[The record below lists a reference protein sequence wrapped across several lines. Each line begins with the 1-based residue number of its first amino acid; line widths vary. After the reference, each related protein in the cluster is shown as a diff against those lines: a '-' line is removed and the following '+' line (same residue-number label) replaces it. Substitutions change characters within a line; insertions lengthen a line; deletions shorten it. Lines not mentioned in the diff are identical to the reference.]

1 MSATKTPIM
10 DLETDEDGWIGG
22 SSQSIYARKPQP
34 PAHTTPPPNA
44 PKGPK
49 KSVPTTPARKKAQ
62 TDDTKSRSLLERMD
76 MDQSLPQ
83 TPPPKAR
90 SDSQNADHSTT
101 ATSTPSPSSNPPT
114 SPFRTTPS
122 QGIRR
127 PGAKIPSPLP
137 LTSPARKNESGS
149 SHNTR
154 TPLSAS
160 HPIPETPLKLS
171 QRGGPQ
177 TPATPH
183 YPSYPNSAH
192 SQSRDGDTSRA
203 SGLGIGL
210 TPLKTPVPLAPSPD
224 NVRSPLN
231 EALNLR
237 GRASANSSIG
247 SPLES
252 GRSDLHGEPL
262 ALGSSSGQSGNDNM
276 LDRLRG
282 TRSSL
287 GTSASMWAPKP
298 AAASQPDSTASTST
312 TSHTIGSGFSSS
324 NLLGVHTGLDRKRPS
339 HRPNGL
345 QLSLG
350 QEISVMQELE
360 EKAEEEYPASNVSSA
375 TVGDTIKIDP
385 PEEDAEHQGKDDW
398 QGNVVPPT
406 PALGCDSP
414 SSDED
419 QSSSKPPSRSL
430 DAFGWGSSETR
441 KPSLFSDLPSSSTLE
456 ANWSGDDDDER
467 KDDVEVFQDM
477 HERAKASSKDRRGS
491 SYVPLP
497 PPPIKYA
504 KERTPSPTQRLLGKS
519 PKMDGEQGT
528 VQLSTLRAGANGGEL
543 NGQRGSPASTTRSM
557 LASESDGD
565 ADAENDRP
573 KRDQKKK
580 SSGETEVKEVE
591 KALEKNRSLKRD
603 KSERIR
609 GRRASQSKEKDV
621 DKSKIQGTAATV
633 LLPTSTFKPAEDLAG
648 AVEKVKLEE
657 EKVLPQVEEGAQ
669 QTPVAQRVQ
678 SIPAMKDDLFSSP
691 AEPRVELP
699 TSTSPEEGGS
709 VGATP
714 EPPTQPK
721 FDWAADDD
729 ELDDELP
736 DLDDWGVTLS
746 PAKPSAEAFT
756 EQKVVGPGS
765 AKTAGDGVW
774 RRGDKG
780 RKQADGGRAGS
791 AKSDP
796 LGIRI
801 AGRAAGVEPEMGTMP
816 PASTPYGRWNRD
828 KEGSLPKKEETRGGR
843 VERGKRSGSGSAE
856 KSMHAPTTGGDS
868 VGTKGRVATGG
879 KKKPHG
885 AKK

>member
-1 MSATKTPIM
+1 M

-34 PAHTTPPPNA
+34 SAHTTPPPNA

-49 KSVPTTPARKKAQ
+49 KTVPTTPGRKKKQA
-62 TDDTKSRSLLERMD
+62 DDNRSRSLLERMD
-76 MDQSLPQ
+76 MDQSLPK

-101 ATSTPSPSSNPPT
+101 AASTPSPASNAPAPT

-137 LTSPARKNESGS
+137 LTSPARKNESGP

-224 NVRSPLN
+224 SVRSPLN

-237 GRASANSSIG
+237 GRAAANTSIG
-247 SPLES
+247 SPLKS
-252 GRSDLHGEPL
+252 GRSDLHGESL
-262 ALGSSSGQSGNDNM
+262 ALGSSSSQPGNDNM

-287 GTSASMWAPKP
+287 GTSASMWAPKS
-298 AAASQPDSTASTST
+298 AATSEPDSTAPTST

-324 NLLGVHTGLDRKRPS
+324 NLLGVQTGLDRKRPS

-360 EKAEEEYPASNVSSA
+360 EKAEEEYPTSNVSSA
-375 TVGDTIKIDP
+375 TVADTFRIDL
-385 PEEDAEHQGKDDW
+385 PEEDVEHENADDW
-398 QGNVVPPT
+398 KGTVVPPT

-477 HERAKASSKDRRGS
+477 HERAKASSKDRRDGS
-491 SYVPLP
+491 YGALP
-497 PPPIKYA
+497 PPPINYG
-504 KERTPSPTQRLLGKS
+504 KERTPSPTHRLLGKS

-528 VQLSTLRAGANGGEL
+528 VQLPTTRANGSEVEGRL

-565 ADAENDRP
+565 ADVENDRP
-573 KRDQKKK
+573 KRDRKKK
-580 SSGETEVKEVE
+580 GAGDTEAKEGE
-591 KALEKNRSLKRD
+591 KALEKSRSLKRD

-621 DKSKIQGTAATV
+621 DKAKV
-633 LLPTSTFKPAEDLAG
+633 LLPSTTFKPAEELAG

-657 EKVLPQVEEGAQ
+657 DKVATATGVGMVEGGAQ

-678 SIPAMKDDLFSSP
+678 SIPAVKDDLFSSP

-746 PAKPSAEAFT
+746 PSKPST
-756 EQKVVGPGS
+756 ETFKQQGVADKGS
-765 AKTAGDGVW
+765 AETGREGVW

-780 RKQADGGRAGS
+780 RKQADGGKAGS
-791 AKSDP
+791 AKGDP

-801 AGRAAGVEPEMGTMP
+801 AGRAAGVEPQMGAMP
-816 PASTPYGRWNRD
+816 PASTPYGRWNKA
-828 KEGSLPKKEETRGGR
+828 KEGSAVKKEESRGAR
-843 VERGKRSGSGSAE
+843 VERGKRSGLGSAE
-856 KSMHAPTTGGDS
+856 KSMHAPTAGADS
-868 VGTKGRVATGG
+868 AGTKGRIATGA
-879 KKKPHG
+879 KKKPHSG
-885 AKK
+885 KK